1 MQKLEPKLQR
11 KEIQKIKNR
20 ISAQSHRDKQKTEMV
35 NLKEENKILKM
46 KVNSLEKRENEFL
59 EKLKGLTCE
68 KCGESFNFEKH
79 IMPKRLQNYQRT
91 PSNSCLLRA
100 LTIVSVLFL
109 FSMHDKFSL
118 IGDNKNIPIKK
129 KPGDMKQ
136 NDEPQ
141 GKMRENDYN
150 PEKNTI
156 ENSNLT
162 DYKYDEGNYKKD
174 YGVKP
179 SGSKSSN
186 AASKTIVHLFWIVFI
201 ILIING

>member
-1 MQKLEPKLQR
+1 
-11 KEIQKIKNR
+11 
-20 ISAQSHRDKQKTEMV
+20 
-35 NLKEENKILKM
+35 M
-46 KVNSLEKRENEFL
+46 KVNSLEKSENEFL

-68 KCGESFNFEKH
+68 KCGDPFNFEKH
-79 IMPKRLQNYQRT
+79 KMPKRLQNYQRT

-118 IGDNKNIPIKK
+118 IGDNKNIPIIEN
-129 KPGDMKQ
+129 PGDVKT
-136 NDEPQ
+136 NDEQ
-141 GKMRENDYN
+141 QEKMRGNGYN
-150 PEKNTI
+150 PENTPI

-162 DYKYDEGNYKKD
+162 VYQHDEGNYKKD

-186 AASKTIVHLFWIVFI
+186 VASKTIVQLLWIVFI